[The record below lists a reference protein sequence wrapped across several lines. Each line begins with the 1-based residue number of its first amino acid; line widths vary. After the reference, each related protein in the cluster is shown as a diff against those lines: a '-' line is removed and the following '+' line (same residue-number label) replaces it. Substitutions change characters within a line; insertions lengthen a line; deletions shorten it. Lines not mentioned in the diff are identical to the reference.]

1 MTTGKLSTQMTE
13 YKERKT
19 MPQFDP
25 NSYESVAERINR
37 LYEIYNDARIITA
50 ETTSPADREKGLWV
64 VKAEVYL
71 TDGDQANNLPKATG
85 YAFEKEGQG
94 QAAKYASLEVA
105 ETSAIGRAL
114 GHALA
119 GFKGDKKATSEEMQK
134 VERAKKVA
142 DKQDWILEAS
152 KLKTL
157 ESLRKLYVKAN
168 LNGASDDELKE
179 IRRLADEFGGSG
191 K

>member
-1 MTTGKLSTQMTE
+1 
-13 YKERKT
+13 
-19 MPQFDP
+19 MPHFDP

-37 LYEIYNDARIITA
+37 LYEIYPDARIITD

-64 VKAEVYL
+64 VKANIFL
-71 TDGDQANNLPKATG
+71 TDGDQAAGLPKATG

-119 GFKGDKKATSEEMQK
+119 GFKGDKKATKEELQK
-134 VERAKKVA
+134 VESVESRKEIDDEEFENQKN
-142 DKQDWILEAS
+142 LEDLKDANKLVPIEEDPDIQRIKEIFQRQ
-152 KLKTL
+152 KLK
-157 ESLRKLYVKAN
+157 
-168 LNGASDDELKE
+168 
-179 IRRLADEFGGSG
+179 
-191 K
+191 